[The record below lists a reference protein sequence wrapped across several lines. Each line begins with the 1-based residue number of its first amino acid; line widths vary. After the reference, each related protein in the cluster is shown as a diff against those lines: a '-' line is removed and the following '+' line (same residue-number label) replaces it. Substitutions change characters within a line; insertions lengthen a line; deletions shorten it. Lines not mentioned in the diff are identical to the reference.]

1 MGLFQALGFFLDI
14 FLEKA
19 VIIYIYTVY
28 YLVICVVSPRKNSQ
42 HISQTSIRNP
52 NLLFRN
58 NKNNINQFEF
68 LKKYIKLRVKMSILI
83 FLRYNTGLSLR
94 GRGQDFSPAT
104 MNIAPTFFWKYM

>member
-1 MGLFQALGFFLDI
+1 MGLFGIWLFLGYILV
-14 FLEKA
+14 KA
-19 VIIYIYTVY
+19 VIIYILYTVY

-104 MNIAPTFFWKYM
+104 MNVAPTFF